1 MGWGP
6 PAESQDCEELVAGLE
21 LPMEKTAAQQR
32 RIWVDLPAIGYL
44 VAWNK
49 NLSPH
54 HPGLKFG
61 SKRPEEYG

>member
-1 MGWGP
+1 
-6 PAESQDCEELVAGLE
+6 
-21 LPMEKTAAQQR
+21 MEKTAMEKTADQQR
-32 RIWVDLPAIGYL
+32 RIWADLPAIGYL

-49 NLSPH
+49 NLAPH